1 MIGPDPVRLPP
12 ILSFVVLAIAA
23 LACTTPAS
31 ANSSPAQSVAAD
43 PVSAYVAQAAHQ
55 FGIPQDWIW
64 AVMRVESAGNPRA
77 VSSAGAT
84 GLMQIM
90 PGTWALLRVRYGL
103 GNNVYDPRDN
113 IMAGA
118 AYLREMHD
126 RYGPVG
132 MLAAYNAGPGRY
144 EDYLKRG
151 RPLPAETVAY
161 VAKLAPRIGGVT
173 APPAVAVAVPDRTSW
188 TRASLFVVRGSG
200 ADRAVASVGETPSS
214 GVQAPPLERSVTASS
229 VSATKQLNGLFV
241 PLSGPSRQ

>member
-1 MIGPDPVRLPP
+1 MNGPDPVRRIH
-12 ILSFVVLAIAA
+12 ILYAVALAIAV
-23 LACTTPAS
+23 LASTTVAF
-31 ANSSPAQSVAAD
+31 ANSPPTPSISAE
-43 PVSAYVAQAAHQ
+43 PVSAHVAEAAHQ
-55 FGIPQDWIW
+55 FGIPQEWIW

-90 PGTWALLRVRYGL
+90 PGTWALLRARYGL
-103 GNNVYDPRDN
+103 GNNVYDPHDN

-151 RPLPAETVAY
+151 RPLPVETVAY
-161 VAKLAPRIGGVT
+161 VTKLAPRIGAT
-173 APPAVAVAVPDRTSW
+173 MAPPAVAMAAPDRTSW
-188 TRASLFVVRGSG
+188 TQASLFVVRRSG
-200 ADRAVASVGETPSS
+200 ADRAFASVNKTPSG
-214 GVQAPPLERSVTASS
+214 GVQAPPLERSNPASS
-229 VSATKQLNGLFV
+229 APVTNQLNGLFV
-241 PLSGPSRQ
+241 TLSGPSRQ

>member
-1 MIGPDPVRLPP
+1 MSVFRIPATAL
-12 ILSFVVLAIAA
+12 LAVLALGFAA
-23 LACTTPAS
+23 PAA
-31 ANSSPAQSVAAD
+31 ANQPGTVTLDAD
-43 PVSAYVAQAAHQ
+43 PVSTYVAAAALR
-55 FGIPQDWIW
+55 FGIPQEWIW
-64 AVMRVESAGNPRA
+64 AVMRVESAGNARA

-90 PGTWALLRVRYGL
+90 PGTWAVLRARYGL
-103 GNNVYDPRDN
+103 GTNVYDPRDN

-173 APPAVAVAVPDRTSW
+173 ASPAVVVAAPDRPTW
-188 TRASLFVVRGSG
+188 THASLFVVRGSG
-200 ADRAVASVGETPSS
+200 TDRAVASVDETPSS
-214 GVQAPPLERSVTASS
+214 GVQSPPLERSVTAST
-229 VSATKQLNGLFV
+229 VSATNQLNGLFV

>member
-1 MIGPDPVRLPP
+1 MRRLH
-12 ILSFVVLAIAA
+12 ILHAAALAIAA
-23 LACTTPAS
+23 LGSTTDES
-31 ANSSPAQSVAAD
+31 AKSSPTQSASTA
-43 PVSAYVAQAAHQ
+43 PVSAHVAEAAHQ
-55 FGIPQDWIW
+55 FGIPEQWIW

-90 PGTWALLRVRYGL
+90 PGTWALLRARYRL
-103 GNNVYDPRDN
+103 GTNVYDPRDN

-151 RPLPAETVAY
+151 RPLPAETIAY
-161 VAKLAPRIGGVT
+161 VAKLAPRIGGNT
-173 APPAVAVAVPDRTSW
+173 APPAVAVAVPDRPSW

-200 ADRAVASVGETPSS
+200 ADRAVASVNETPSG
-214 GVQAPPLERSVTASS
+214 GVQAPPLERSNPTTSAP
-229 VSATKQLNGLFV
+229 VSNQLNGVFV

>member
-1 MIGPDPVRLPP
+1 MSVFRIPATAL
-12 ILSFVVLAIAA
+12 LAVLALGFAA
-23 LACTTPAS
+23 PAA
-31 ANSSPAQSVAAD
+31 ANQPDTVTLDAD
-43 PVSAYVAQAAHQ
+43 PVSTYVAAAALR

-64 AVMRVESAGNPRA
+64 AVIRVESAGNPRA

-90 PGTWALLRVRYGL
+90 PGTWAVLRARYGL
-103 GNNVYDPRDN
+103 GTNVYDPRDN

-173 APPAVAVAVPDRTSW
+173 ASPAVAVAAPDHPSWMRT
-188 TRASLFVVRGSG
+188 SLFVVRASG
-200 ADRAVASVGETPSS
+200 ANRATGTVDEASSD
-214 GVQAPPLERSVTASS
+214 GVQAPPPERAIHTSWPST
-229 VSATKQLNGLFV
+229 TNPFNELFV
-241 PLSGPSRQ
+241 PLSGPSRR